1 MRTLIS
7 LFDQHFLNLNAR
19 SVELVKN
26 HQDATNL
33 WRPFSSNGKSF
44 GEYVVRGVAEVEQ
57 TFNGLTTRL
66 WDDPFEWTLPE
77 QLISTDRI
85 LEYFAEVEIARQKG
99 FAFLTSDDDLKR
111 ELPAP
116 IQLKTIF
123 SLFIETISRAENFHG
138 KATAVNDSWK

>member
-1 MRTLIS
+1 MLTLIS
-7 LFDQHFLNLNAR
+7 LFDSHFLNLHER

-26 HQDATNL
+26 HQDAANL

-44 GEYVVRGVAEVEQ
+44 GECIVRSVAEVEQ

-77 QLISTDRI
+77 QLITTDRI
-85 LEYFAEVEIARQKG
+85 LDYFTEVEDARKKG
-99 FAFLTSDDDLKR
+99 FAFLISDEDLKR

-123 SLFIETISRAENFHG
+123 TLFIETISRAENFQG
-138 KATAVNDSWK
+138 RAIVLAKI

>member
-1 MRTLIS
+1 MQTLIS
-7 LFDQHFLNLNAR
+7 LFDSHFLNLHTR

-26 HQDATNL
+26 HQDAANL
-33 WRPFSSNGKSF
+33 WRPFSLNGKSF
-44 GEYVVRGVAEVEQ
+44 GEYVVRSVAEVEQ

-77 QLISTDRI
+77 QLITTDRI
-85 LEYFAEVEIARQKG
+85 LEYFAEVEVARKKG
-99 FAFLTSDDDLKR
+99 FTFLTSDDDLKR

-123 SLFIETISRAENFHG
+123 SLFLETISRAENFHG
-138 KATAVNDSWK
+138 RATSVAGFLN